1 MQTSTSA
8 HRIARRAGADRR
20 RNGDDYPMTSL
31 SDGLG
36 PQKDPNSGRT
46 RVQSG
51 PAGPHRPTTRRG
63 SAIAQPS
70 VPRAQAGDG
79 GPRPETETSAHRHHA
94 GETWGTETSAHR
106 IDLARRGCGPARAIV
121 MPDAPPAIAARVDVG
136 PSHRPGAP
144 RVRAGPNHRHARRA
158 AGDRGPWVSL
168 PLRATIPEGNTV
180 GQHAD
185 VDVGPSHRSR
195 HKAHRPRSLFL
206 GQKATDA
213 SPSDSRM
220 G

>member
-1 MQTSTSA
+1 MQTETSA
-8 HRIARRAGADRR
+8 HRAARRRRRGDVGPSRRGRGRPAARRYRRGAGADPR

-51 PAGPHRPTTRRG
+51 PAGTHRPTPGRRRPIVSRRRVAAQ
-63 SAIAQPS
+63 SAW
-70 VPRAQAGDG
+70 PR
-79 GPRPETETSAHRHHA
+79 
-94 GETWGTETSAHR
+94 
-106 IDLARRGCGPARAIV
+106 V
-121 MPDAPPAIAARVDVG
+121 
-136 PSHRPGAP
+136 PGAP
-144 RVRAGPNHRHARRA
+144 RGRVAAQSAWPRVPGDGSGRPAPSARHARRA

-185 VDVGPSHRSR
+185 GDVGPSSCSSSTPGRRRPIASR
-195 HKAHRPRSLFL
+195 RFGSAALL
-206 GQKATDA
+206 L
-213 SPSDSRM
+213 SP
-220 G
+220 